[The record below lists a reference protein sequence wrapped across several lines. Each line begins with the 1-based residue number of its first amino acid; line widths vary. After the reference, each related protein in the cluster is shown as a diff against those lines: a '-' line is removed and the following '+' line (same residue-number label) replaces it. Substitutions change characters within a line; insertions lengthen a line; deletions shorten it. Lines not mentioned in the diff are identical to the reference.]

1 MAERVYIEHLQILKT
16 GGILRTSVTTLTFS
30 PESLGVASKFRGALF
45 YCRLEMARE
54 LRILQ
59 KENMRLI
66 KLVVDQDLDNAIF
79 KEAAKE
85 NW

>member
-1 MAERVYIEHLQILKT
+1 VGPYSIAAWNWP
-16 GGILRTSVTTLTFS
+16 GGI
-30 PESLGVASKFRGALF
+30 
-45 YCRLEMARE
+45 
-54 LRILQ
+54 RILQ